1 MEISSYASNIQ
12 PYGTPNG
19 TNVANKNGNGI
30 GTPSTASSTGD
41 VSPQKRKAPSTTLCS
56 SGNRD
61 GGKPSGV
68 KQRRT

>member
-41 VSPQKRKAPSTTLCS
+41 VSPQKAKGTEHDFS
-56 SGNRD
+56 
-61 GGKPSGV
+61 V
-68 KQRRT
+68 

>member
-30 GTPSTASSTGD
+30 G
-41 VSPQKRKAPSTTLCS
+41 
-56 SGNRD
+56 
-61 GGKPSGV
+61 
-68 KQRRT
+68 